1 MNKKIIFIGVGL
13 IILLIILGISLKPKK
28 TKKTIEKTEV
38 KTISFQAVD
47 KLIKEGKYLEA
58 KETLQAE
65 KNRAANPVAI
75 KKAQNRLEDI
85 NMQLL
90 FSPRKDDCSEIYKV
104 KRGDSLSK
112 IAKKFNT
119 TVELIKKANGLA
131 SDKIIPNQE
140 LKVNTCKFS
149 LVVDKSQNI
158 IFLKRDGD
166 IIKTYVVATGKQ
178 GRTPEGTFTIVNKL
192 VEPTWYKAGAVVLP
206 DNPEN
211 ILGSRWLGFDKAGY
225 GIHGTT
231 EPESLGTQATL
242 GCIRMKNEEVEEL
255 YSIIPVGTEV
265 VIVE

>member
-1 MNKKIIFIGVGL
+1 MNKKIIFIGAGL
-13 IILLIILGISLKPKK
+13 IILLIVLGVSLKPKK
-28 TKKTIEKTEV
+28 TKETVEKTEV
-38 KTISFQAVD
+38 KTISFQVVD
-47 KLIKEGKYLEA
+47 KLIEAGKYLQA
-58 KETLQAE
+58 KKTLQAE
-65 KNRAANPVAI
+65 KNEAVDPVAI
-75 KKAQNRLEDI
+75 KKAQNKLENI

-90 FSPRKDDCSEIYKV
+90 FSPQKDDCSGIYRV

-119 TVELIKKANGLA
+119 TVELIKKANGLT
-131 SDKIIPNQE
+131 SDKIIPDQE
-140 LKVNTCKFS
+140 LKVSTCKFS
-149 LVVDKSQNI
+149 LVVDKSQNTL
-158 IFLKRDGD
+158 FLKRDGN
-166 IIKTYVVATGKQ
+166 IIKTYTVSTGKQ
-178 GRTPEGTFTIVNKL
+178 GRTPEGKFRIVNKL

-231 EPESLGTQATL
+231 EPKSLGTQATL

-255 YSIIPVGTEV
+255 YAIVPVGIEV